1 LKLVI
6 ASIIILCG
14 VVFFLFALFPADMT
28 VSRVI
33 RINAPRERIIR
44 EISDLGTWQKWNE
57 LVRNGPAADTM
68 GRNEPADSV
77 HLQNGRLVIHLVGRS
92 EDSVIT
98 RWEDAKG
105 RSFRGEFNC
114 MESGGQV
121 ILQWS
126 LKFHLRWYPWEKLAG
141 MFYDKQLGPLM
152 EKSLLNLRKSLEPA

>member
-1 LKLVI
+1 
-6 ASIIILCG
+6 
-14 VVFFLFALFPADMT
+14 
-28 VSRVI
+28 
-33 RINAPRERIIR
+33 
-44 EISDLGTWQKWNE
+44 
-57 LVRNGPAADTM
+57 M

-98 RWEDAKG
+98 RWEDAEG